1 MNALLLMGLLAL
13 SVGVSGPQTIPAGT
27 ILPVRLNTSLSSS
40 KSRPGQQITAR
51 VMQAVPL
58 PDGSVI
64 RAGSTLVGHVI
75 RVSGPSDKGGG
86 EIAFQFDSL
95 KTSRSSVSLT
105 VSLRALASFMETED
119 AQVPAMGADR
129 GTMPAAYTTVQVGN
143 DVVYRGGGP
152 VMNGSEV
159 VGTPVPGGVLV
170 HLRPNPEA
178 GCRGA
183 SEGNDR
189 PQALWV
195 FSSDAC
201 GAYGLPQVLIT
212 RAGRDTPRGEI
223 VLTARSGGLKVPSG
237 TGVLLRVIREGA

>member
-1 MNALLLMGLLAL
+1 MNPLLFIALLAL
-13 SVGVSGPQTIPAGT
+13 FPGVSGPQTIPAGT

-40 KSRPGQQITAR
+40 KSRPGQRITAR

-58 PDGSVI
+58 PDGGVI
-64 RAGSTLVGHVI
+64 RAGSKLVGHVI
-75 RVSGPSDKGGG
+75 RVSSPSDKGSA

-95 KTSRSSVSLT
+95 RTSRSSASLT
-105 VSLRALASFMETED
+105 VSLRAMASFMETED

-152 VMNGSEV
+152 VMNGHEV
-159 VGTPVPGGVLV
+159 VGKPVPDGVLV
-170 HLRPNPEA
+170 HLRPNPDA
-178 GCRGA
+178 GCGGA
-183 SEGNDR
+183 FDTNDR

-201 GAYGLPQVLIT
+201 GAYGLPLLSIIRT
-212 RAGRDTPRGEI
+212 GRDAPLGEI
-223 VLTARSGGLKVPSG
+223 VLSARAGGLKVPSG
-237 TGVLLRVIREGA
+237 TGMLLRVIHEGV